1 MTDESES
8 TVSPRFGTS
17 AYKRSTNF
25 TRKASERQ
33 KQRSASLSSSE
44 PQSPTE
50 ERATVLTTTEP
61 LTNAPKPPLNDA
73 LAKLEKTMLV
83 VDTNDETKRNVS
95 RYLSE
100 ERSPLPS
107 SSSTAVGVAGS
118 NGRDGNPPVG
128 RSNRGSAFRT
138 NGSTTT
144 KVPLATDDDVDAMMQ
159 LTPTTPHMEPM
170 SPILPPSQALL
181 DDDANDDSGADN
193 HHALSPDQ
201 LREWMSPGESL
212 LPDKPSIVA
221 SSGDAFATPQPPKR
235 RIKQSHKAMKAVN
248 VDEYDFSD
256 SQASPNSNSS
266 PSSSSSSH
274 DSPPTTAVSSPVV
287 NTVPSFSEAY
297 TYDTIGATAAKAVPL
312 QDDERT
318 VQTSN
323 VVADASL
330 TAKEDATK
338 EADVTTTA
346 TAEPVF
352 LLPINTSMTSSDE
365 DDEYFYNDYV
375 LEQSREQ
382 AMELQSHV
390 ALSTTAGLAQ
400 AATTVS
406 APDTESEPAESFL
419 PTVDAPPS
427 DDALSAAAPDSM
439 PRATPSWA
447 IPQLPAYGTG
457 KASKPLFGG
466 EMYQTM
472 AELAPILS
480 TVESKRQTWFANE
493 LAANQ
498 REWDVY
504 CTWLRT
510 AREEVSQVATMIADC
525 YEALVGYATALDDLA
540 HDTYVDEQGQVIPKK
555 KDTPKFL
562 NRSTGEKT
570 ETTQEPVAKPLLD
583 PMTDAFAA
591 VKAELDT
598 YLVSL
603 QMNLEDVTVLQKEM
617 IAKAQSLEDKGLALG
632 TGAIQQAEVNIQV
645 SFQALIVAAA
655 DWSLDPPDDGN
666 EIPESKDMRAVLAPT
681 AERGELGKD
690 RWMLEARYRSAAK
703 LGLLAWQEHRRDYQ
717 NLYEEIIRL
726 DAERKGRL
734 QEILLSFLPKRNKL
748 LSSVH
753 GALSKGTESLEASK
767 RSMRRENEAIEQA
780 LAEIARRTTL
790 DLLNDNNTES
800 SHRPGSDTA
809 PSTQSI
815 SDDNVWQS
823 IYTKDRLVVALKVS
837 KGIWKVGV
845 CVITLDNHLHLFVT
859 DEDATVS
866 VVWPT
871 SWDVVAQRVK
881 ASVPEYSVKLADFDI
896 IVGPPSAE
904 TADIDIE
911 FSRRGRSKIF
921 RKRED
926 NFSLKVPRTALA
938 WTERLQSMTNESV
951 GLSDVLLPPPPP
963 IRPVVVVNP
972 QDLTEI

>member
-1 MTDESES
+1 
-8 TVSPRFGTS
+8 
-17 AYKRSTNF
+17 
-25 TRKASERQ
+25 
-33 KQRSASLSSSE
+33 
-44 PQSPTE
+44 
-50 ERATVLTTTEP
+50 
-61 LTNAPKPPLNDA
+61 
-73 LAKLEKTMLV
+73 
-83 VDTNDETKRNVS
+83 
-95 RYLSE
+95 
-100 ERSPLPS
+100 
-107 SSSTAVGVAGS
+107 
-118 NGRDGNPPVG
+118 
-128 RSNRGSAFRT
+128 
-138 NGSTTT
+138 
-144 KVPLATDDDVDAMMQ
+144 
-159 LTPTTPHMEPM
+159 
-170 SPILPPSQALL
+170 
-181 DDDANDDSGADN
+181 
-193 HHALSPDQ
+193 
-201 LREWMSPGESL
+201 
-212 LPDKPSIVA
+212 LPDEPSLVA
-221 SSGDAFATPQPPKR
+221 SVGDAFATPQPPKR
-235 RIKQSHKAMKAVN
+235 RTKQSHQAVKKAMN

-256 SQASPNSNSS
+256 SQASPNGNSS
-266 PSSSSSSH
+266 PSSSSH
-274 DSPPTTAVSSPVV
+274 DSPPTTTTTAVSSPVV

-297 TYDTIGATAAKAVPL
+297 TYDTIGTTAAKAVPL

-323 VVADASL
+323 LLTDASL
-330 TAKEDATK
+330 TTKDDATK
-338 EADVTTTA
+338 EGAATTT
-346 TAEPVF
+346 TTEPVF
-352 LLPINTSMTSSDE
+352 LLPINTSMISSDE

-375 LEQSREQ
+375 SEPSGER
-382 AMELQSHV
+382 AMELQGHL
-390 ALSTTAGLAQ
+390 ALSTTGLVQ
-400 AATTVS
+400 AAVTAS
-406 APDTESEPAESFL
+406 APDIESEAAESSV
-419 PTVDAPPS
+419 PAVDGPPS
-427 DDALSAAAPDSM
+427 DDALSAAAPDST

-447 IPQLPAYGTG
+447 IPQLPSYGTG

-480 TVESKRQTWFANE
+480 IVESKRQTWFANE
-493 LAANQ
+493 LDANQ

-504 CTWLRT
+504 RTWLRT
-510 AREEVSQVATMIADC
+510 AREEVSHVATMIADC

-555 KDTPKFL
+555 KDTLKFL

-603 QMNLEDVTVLQKEM
+603 QMNLEDVTVLQKEL
-617 IAKAQSLEDKGLALG
+617 IAKAKSLENKGFAMG
-632 TGAIQQAEVNIQV
+632 TGAVQQAEANIQV
-645 SFQALIVAAA
+645 AFQALIVAAA
-655 DWSLDPPDDGN
+655 EWSLDPPDNDD
-666 EIPESKDMRAVLAPT
+666 EIPKSKDTRAVLDPT
-681 AERGELGKD
+681 AERGELSKD

-703 LGLLAWQEHRRDYQ
+703 LGLLAWQDHRRDYQ
-717 NLYEEIIRL
+717 TLYEEIIRL

-790 DLLNDNNTES
+790 DLPDNNSTES
-800 SHRPGSDTA
+800 SDRPGSNTA
-809 PSTQSI
+809 PATHSI

-871 SWDVVAQRVK
+871 SWDAVAQRVK
-881 ASVPEYSVKLADFDI
+881 ASVPEYAVKLADFDI
-896 IVGPPSAE
+896 IVGPPSVE

-938 WTERLQSMTNESV
+938 WTERLQSMTNESI
-951 GLSDVLLPPPPP
+951 GLSDILLPPPPP
-963 IRPVVVVNP
+963 IRPVIVVEP